1 MLESGR
7 DEQDVV
13 EGVGFLDDAHGI
25 PFAAKAYY
33 TEQILAWQNL
43 VKGAQYLVN
52 RCGHC
57 SPTPPDCPPMFD
69 LKPIL
74 DTLPNLPGVYRMLD
88 ADAQVLYVG
97 KAIDLKNGSVR
108 ISRKPTS
115 ARASS

>member
-1 MLESGR
+1 
-7 DEQDVV
+7 
-13 EGVGFLDDAHGI
+13 
-25 PFAAKAYY
+25 
-33 TEQILAWQNL
+33 
-43 VKGAQYLVN
+43 
-52 RCGHC
+52 
-57 SPTPPDCPPMFD
+57 MFD
-69 LKPIL
+69 YKPIL